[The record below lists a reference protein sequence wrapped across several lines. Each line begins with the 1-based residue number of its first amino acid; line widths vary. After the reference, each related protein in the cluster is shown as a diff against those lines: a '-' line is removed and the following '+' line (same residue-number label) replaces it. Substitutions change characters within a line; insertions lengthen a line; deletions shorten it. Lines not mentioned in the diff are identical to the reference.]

1 MRGVIQCDATAM
13 GEYAIGILP
22 LMKFLI
28 EFINLNE
35 MNAKKEAFADDFSI
49 ADSLNSIKDYWEKL
63 IAISQKYCYFPKP
76 TKAHLIAKEKKLMEQ
91 QNLFANSRVNIT
103 TAGKRHLG
111 AVIWSTEYRDKYM
124 KDLVKD

>member
-1 MRGVIQCDATAM
+1 M
-13 GEYAIGILP
+13 GAYAIGILP

-76 TKAHLIAKEKKLMEQ
+76 TKAHLIVKEKNWWNNKTYLLTQEWISQ
-91 QNLFANSRVNIT
+91 LQEKDTSVQLSGVQNIVTNIW
-103 TAGKRHLG
+103 K
-111 AVIWSTEYRDKYM
+111 I
-124 KDLVKD
+124 